1 MGSYRPLRFVVFI
14 YDFARLVVMT
24 SLLITFA
31 QPVSSHDGGV
41 FPYMFYAVPNGL
53 FPLMS
58 FFLWVNLGAYKPFIA
73 LYIAGKILAVVSVF
87 AWLIFSLP
95 RISASFLEN
104 GRSLFIVTGT
114 ALLLSAGDAL
124 SVLGGAVLQKHSAE
138 TAQREPGR
146 PLAQGSANLGAAE
159 VPEEGN

>member
-1 MGSYRPLRFVVFI
+1 MESYRPLRLVFFI

-24 SLLITFA
+24 GLLVRFA
-31 QPVSSHDGGV
+31 QPESSQGV
-41 FPYMFYAVPNGL
+41 FPYVFYAVPNSL

-58 FFLWVNLGAYKPFIA
+58 FFLWVNPGAYRPFIA
-73 LYIAGKILAVVSVF
+73 LYMAGKILAVVSVL

-95 RISASFLEN
+95 GISASFLEA
-104 GRSLFIVTGT
+104 GRLTFIVAGT

-124 SVLGGAVLQKHSAE
+124 SVLGGAIARKHILNA
-138 TAQREPGR
+138 ALPQEPGR
-146 PLAQGSANLGAAE
+146 PLGQGSVNLGAAE